1 MMNRQIRVG
10 TCIPGNSFLDWV
22 PGMIDKGFECFTVNF
37 HMSFGGVELSDLAPR
52 VRALLDGT
60 GIEVSALGFYC
71 NALQNPDHE
80 KLLHGCIDMAEAFGT
95 KTVSTFAGA
104 LEGESVDA
112 AMPRFRE
119 VFGELARHAEDRGV
133 KLAIENCPMGG
144 TWQKGTCNIGYSP
157 RAWDMMFDAVPSD
170 SLGLEWE
177 PAHQIYQLIDP
188 IANLRKYVKKIIH
201 MHAKDARV
209 RRDLIA
215 SEDIIGQKPAVE
227 FRFPGLGDTDWREVF
242 EVLQESGYQGMMS
255 IEGYHDF
262 LFNGDWEYTGQIHAL
277 RYLRWCRGGDFAP
290 NPWDA
295 K

>member
-1 MMNRQIRVG
+1 
-10 TCIPGNSFLDWV
+10 
-22 PGMIDKGFECFTVNF
+22 
-37 HMSFGGVELSDLAPR
+37 
-52 VRALLDGT
+52 
-60 GIEVSALGFYC
+60 
-71 NALQNPDHE
+71 
-80 KLLHGCIDMAEAFGT
+80 
-95 KTVSTFAGA
+95 
-104 LEGESVDA
+104 
-112 AMPRFRE
+112 MPRFKE

-144 TWQKGTCNIGYSP
+144 TWQKGTCNIGFNP

-215 SEDIIGQKPAVE
+215 SEGIIGQKPAVE